1 MTIKEIAELRA
12 AEFMSD
18 VENFNF
24 TDDHVEAFTIAL
36 EEIIDECK
44 YYIRQIDEGEC
55 PIQRECD

>member
-18 VENFNF
+18 VNCPFA
-24 TDDHVEAFTIAL
+24 DDPVEAFAIAL

-44 YYIRQIDEGEC
+44 FLM
-55 PIQRECD
+55 PRECD

>member
-18 VENFNF
+18 VNCPFA
-24 TDDHVEAFTIAL
+24 DDPVEAFAIAL